1 MAEQRAK
8 MVLMQ
13 RQQENNVMNMTPRI
27 GGGPKIGGG
36 TGSGITFYYSKEG
49 PRFAAFSKMW
59 PVTIW
64 CLLPFILHTSF

>member
-13 RQQENNVMNMTPRI
+13 RQQENNVMNITPRI

-36 TGSGITFYYSKEG
+36 TGSGKIIFLKLTF
-49 PRFAAFSKMW
+49 
-59 PVTIW
+59 
-64 CLLPFILHTSF
+64 FIFRILKKKSQI